1 MMITARSL
9 LRRRRRTALTIA
21 GVALGAATYMVLL
34 AAGRGL
40 LEQFRESAKILG
52 AEVVVQQRDVTSAW
66 SSLVSREATDH
77 LAALPGVRR
86 VSPIVLGKTRFLDAG
101 YFLIFGATAG
111 DTLLDRLVLV
121 EGRPLSPHAESAEM
135 LVGSWAARR
144 FNLGAGHLVETRQ
157 LRFEV
162 AGVYQSGRALLD
174 SGAIIDI
181 EVARRL
187 FNSGDGANLVLLDV
201 EPPAAAADVAHVVNR
216 FKPEVEA
223 HPTSEWVES
232 YGQVAV
238 IETFARFLAMIAVV
252 IATLGVSNVLH
263 ITVSERTAELATLR
277 AIGWSRWRVASLVLF
292 EGATLSFLG
301 GLAAVPLAAGV
312 LLAVG
317 SVDLGGYTTAGLIPV
332 VLPVRAALEGM
343 VVSLLAGTLG
353 SLPPLA
359 RALRLQPAQALRA
372 L

>member
-1 MMITARSL
+1 
-9 LRRRRRTALTIA
+9 
-21 GVALGAATYMVLL
+21 
-34 AAGRGL
+34 
-40 LEQFRESAKILG
+40 
-52 AEVVVQQRDVTSAW
+52 VVPSET
-66 SSLVSREATDH
+66 TDR
-77 LAALPGVRR
+77 LAALPGVTR

-111 DTLLDRLVLV
+111 DALLDRLVLV
-121 EGRPLSPHAESAEM
+121 EGRSVAPDAGTSEM

-144 FNLGAGHLVETRQ
+144 FGLAAGQLIETRQ
-157 LRFEV
+157 DRFEV
-162 AGVYQSGRALLD
+162 TGVYESGRALLD

-187 FNSGDGANLVLLDV
+187 FNTGDGANLVLLDL
-201 EPPAAAADVAHVVNR
+201 EPADAPQDIADSVDRLYPHL
-216 FKPEVEA
+216 EA
-223 HPTSEWVES
+223 HPTSDWVET

-252 IATLGVSNVLH
+252 IAMLGVSNVLH
-263 ITVSERTAELATLR
+263 ITVSERTAELAILR
-277 AIGWSRWRVASLVLF
+277 AIGWSRWRVASLVLL

-301 GLAAVPLAAGV
+301 GLAAMPLAAGL

-317 SVDLGGYTTAGLIPV
+317 SIDLGGYTTAGLIPV
-332 VLPVRAALEGM
+332 VLPLRAALEG
-343 VVSLLAGTLG
+343 VAVSLLAGTLG
-353 SLPPLA
+353 GLAPLA